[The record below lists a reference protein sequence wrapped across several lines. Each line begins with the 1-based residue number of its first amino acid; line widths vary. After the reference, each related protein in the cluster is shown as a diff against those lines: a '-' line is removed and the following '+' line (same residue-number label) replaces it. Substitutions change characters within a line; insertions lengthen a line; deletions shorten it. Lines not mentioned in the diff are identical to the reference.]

1 MDVSEEIVKRVGL
14 GDEEAFSELF
24 QTTWKHAVRTCWLI
38 LRNKHDAEETAQEA
52 FLKLYVH
59 RAELRE
65 VSTFWAWFYRI
76 LTNTALDRIRKRKP
90 HSDVDNVPIVD
101 PTSGI
106 QRAEHRMQISQAM
119 GKLSY
124 DERVAVVLVLF
135 NDLTEKEAAKAAGWR
150 LGKLKYRLNRARRIL
165 ARDLQ
170 QDSIGV
176 TKESK
181 GGIQR
186 V

>member
-24 QTTWKHAVRTCWLI
+24 QATWKHAVRTCWLI

-59 RAELRE
+59 RTELRQ
-65 VSTFWAWFYRI
+65 VNTFRSWFYRI

-90 HSDVDNVPIVD
+90 HSNIEDLSIVE

-106 QRAEHRMQISQAM
+106 QQAEHRMQISQAM

-150 LGKLKYRLNRARRIL
+150 LGKLKYRLNRARRSL
-165 ARDLQ
+165 ASDMQ
-170 QDSIGV
+170 QEMVDVPS
-176 TKESK
+176 KSK